1 MAHAAPVARAA
12 AAAIDGTGAPPRVL
26 ILAPHGSYRLAPFVS
41 AATALELAVV
51 VGSESRFA
59 LGTSGA
65 EAVRVDFEEPDG
77 VLDRLLV
84 MHQAAPFVA
93 VVGTDDASTELA
105 ALVSARLGLPHN
117 PVDSTRIARRKD
129 LARERLA
136 ARGVRVPAHRILDR
150 HRELKTQIVGLEFP
164 VVAKP
169 VALSASR
176 GVIRA
181 DDPVSLA
188 AAVRRIGIL
197 LNETHDPTEASRI
210 LVERFIPG
218 AEVALEG
225 LLCRGRL
232 QVLAIFDKPEP
243 LDGPYFEET
252 YYITP
257 SSLDLGRQKVLQE
270 TVQAACEAYGL
281 REGPIHAECRVNGEG
296 VWVLE
301 VAARTIGGNCA
312 RLLRFGLGMSLES
325 LVLRHAMGMRV
336 EHYEPS
342 GGAGVLM
349 IPIPRAGVLKRVE
362 GVLAAE
368 RVPGIEEVRIEV
380 REGYELV
387 PLPDG
392 SSYLGFIFARA
403 DTAMQAE
410 HALRRAHACLN
421 VVVQPFWKL
430 DARGDRRY

>member
-1 MAHAAPVARAA
+1 MARAA
-12 AAAIDGTGAPPRVL
+12 AAAIDGIGAPHRVL
-26 ILAPHGSYRLAPFVS
+26 ILAPHGSYRLAPFVN
-41 AATALELAVV
+41 AAAALELAVV

-59 LGTSGA
+59 LGTLGA
-65 EAVRVDFEEPDG
+65 QAVRVDFDQPDG
-77 VLDRLLV
+77 VLDRLLA
-84 MHQAAPFVA
+84 MHRAAPFVA
-93 VVGTDDASTELA
+93 VVGTDDVSTELA
-105 ALVSARLGLPHN
+105 ALVSERLGLPHN

-136 ARGVRVPAHRILDR
+136 ARGVRVPAYRFLDR
-150 HRELKTQIVGLEFP
+150 RQDLKAQITGLGFP

-181 DDPVSLA
+181 DDPASLA
-188 AAVRRIGIL
+188 AAVRRIGML
-197 LNETHDPTEASRI
+197 LNETRDPTEASRI

-218 AEVALEG
+218 SEVALEG
-225 LLCRGRL
+225 LLYRGRL
-232 QVLAIFDKPEP
+232 QVLAVFDKPEP
-243 LDGPYFEET
+243 LNGPYFEET

-257 SSLDLGRQKVLQE
+257 SSLDQGQQKALRE

-281 REGPIHAECRVNGEG
+281 REGPVHAECRINGEG
-296 VWVLE
+296 VWILE
-301 VAARTIGGNCA
+301 VAARTIGGSCA
-312 RLLRFGLGMSLES
+312 RLLQSGLGMSLES
-325 LVLRHAMGMRV
+325 LVLRHAMGRRV
-336 EHYEPS
+336 DHHQLL
-342 GGAGVLM
+342 GAAGVLM
-349 IPIPRAGVLKRVE
+349 IPIPQAGVLKRVE

-403 DTAMQAE
+403 DTATQAE
-410 HALRRAHACLN
+410 QALRRAHACLN
-421 VVVQPFWKL
+421 VVVQPLWKL
-430 DARGDRRY
+430 DAVGDRKY